1 MALFVRQDDKRSEL
15 QQRVAAEMQER
26 IRAKAAENPDGV
38 DDSQYIKGTKTTS
51 SLAWAWVLI
60 GILVFAGLVWLIFAV
75 TG

>member
-1 MALFVRQDDKRSEL
+1 
-15 QQRVAAEMQER
+15 VAAEMQER

-60 GILVFAGLVWLIFAV
+60 GILVFAGLVWLIFTV

>member
-60 GILVFAGLVWLIFAV
+60 GILVFAGLVWLIFTV